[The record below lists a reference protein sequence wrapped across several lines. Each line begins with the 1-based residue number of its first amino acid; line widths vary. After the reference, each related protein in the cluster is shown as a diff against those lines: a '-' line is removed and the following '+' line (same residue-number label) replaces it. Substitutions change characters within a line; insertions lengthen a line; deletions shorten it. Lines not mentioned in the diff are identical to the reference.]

1 MMSPKSGT
9 PAYVYVFALLAM
21 IFWGVS
27 LIWTSIVFEY
37 YDPITTIFLR
47 LVISSAFLFIILIFS
62 GFIQKIRKKHFL
74 LFLASAIF
82 NPFFYFLGENFGLK
96 YTSASVS
103 AVIIATIPLFTPFA
117 AWWMIKERLSAMNIA
132 GIIISFLGILIMLIK
147 PDLSFSAK
155 PAGIALLL
163 FAVAS
168 AVIYSVLLKK
178 LTLFYSPINIIAWQ
192 NLIGVFLFLPFFLIL
207 DLKGFLSV
215 AVDTRLLSA
224 LFSLAIFASS
234 MAYVLFAVTLKHI
247 GVSRTN
253 VYSNL
258 IPVITAVGSYYILD
272 EVFNTGKT
280 VGIII
285 VISGVILTQVNKVKK
300 KHE

>member
-1 MMSPKSGT
+1 MSPKSGT
-9 PAYVYVFALLAM
+9 PAYVYVFAVLAM
-21 IFWGVS
+21 TFWGVS

-47 LVISSAFLFIILIFS
+47 LLISSVFLFIILIFS

-155 PAGIALLL
+155 PAGIAFLL

-178 LTLFYSPINIIAWQ
+178 LTRFYSPINIIAWQ

>member
-1 MMSPKSGT
+1 MSPKSGT

-47 LVISSAFLFIILIFS
+47 LVISSAFLFLVLYIF
-62 GFIQKIRKKHFL
+62 GFLQKIRKKHFL

-117 AWWMIKERLSAMNIA
+117 AWYMIKERVSAMNIA

-147 PDLSFSAK
+147 PDLTFSAK
-155 PAGIALLL
+155 PAGIAFLL

-178 LTLFYSPINIIAWQ
+178 LTQFYSALNIIAWQ
-192 NLIGVFLFLPFFLIL
+192 NLIGVFLFLPLFLIL
-207 DLKGFLSV
+207 DLKDFLSV
-215 AVDTRLLSA
+215 AVDTRLLWA
-224 LFSLAIFASS
+224 LFLLAIFASS

-272 EVFNTGKT
+272 EVFNTGKI

>member
-1 MMSPKSGT
+1 MRHEKGT
-9 PAYVYVFALLAM
+9 PTYVYVFAVLAM
-21 IFWGVS
+21 VFWGMS
-27 LIWTSIVFEY
+27 FIWTSIVFEY
-37 YDPITTIFLR
+37 YDPISTIFLR
-47 LVISSAFLFIILIFS
+47 LLISSAFLFLISYIS
-62 GFIQKIRKKHFL
+62 GVFQKIKKEHL
-74 LFLASAIF
+74 LLLLASAIF

-96 YTSASVS
+96 LTSTSVS

-117 AWWMIKERLSAMNIA
+117 AWYMIREKISAMNIA

-147 PDLSFSAK
+147 PDLTFSAR
-155 PAGIALLL
+155 PAGIVFLL

-178 LTLFYSPINIIAWQ
+178 LTQFYTPLNIIAWQ
-192 NLIGVFLFLPFFLIL
+192 NLIGVFLFLPFFLLL
-207 DLKGFLSV
+207 DLKNFFSV
-215 AVDTRLLSA
+215 AVDSRLLLA

-234 MAYVLFAVTLKHI
+234 IAYVLFAVTIKHI
-247 GVSRTN
+247 GVSRAN

-272 EVFNTGKT
+272 EVFNTGKIA
-280 VGIII
+280 GIII
-285 VISGVILTQVNKVKK
+285 VISGVILTQVNKLKK

>member
-1 MMSPKSGT
+1 MSPKSGT

-178 LTLFYSPINIIAWQ
+178 LTRFYSPINIIAWQ

>member
-1 MMSPKSGT
+1 MSPKSGT

-155 PAGIALLL
+155 PAGIAFLL

-178 LTLFYSPINIIAWQ
+178 LTRFYSPINIIAWQ

-253 VYSNL
+253 VYCNL

-272 EVFNTGKT
+272 EVFNTGKI

>member
-1 MMSPKSGT
+1 MSPKSGT
-9 PAYVYVFALLAM
+9 PAYVYVFAVLAM
-21 IFWGVS
+21 TFWGVS

-62 GFIQKIRKKHFL
+62 GFIQKIKKKHFL

-155 PAGIALLL
+155 PAGIAFLL

-178 LTLFYSPINIIAWQ
+178 LTRFYSPINIIAWQ

>member
-1 MMSPKSGT
+1 MSLKSGT

-21 IFWGVS
+21 VFWGMS
-27 LIWTSIVFEY
+27 FIWTSIVFEY
-37 YDPITTIFLR
+37 YDPIATIFLR
-47 LVISSAFLFIILIFS
+47 LLISSAFLFLILFIS
-62 GFIQKIRKKHFL
+62 GLFQKIRKKHFL

-82 NPFFYFLGENFGLK
+82 NPFFYFIGENFGLK
-96 YTSASVS
+96 YSSASVS
-103 AVIIATIPLFTPFA
+103 AVIIATIPLFTPLA
-117 AWWMIKERLSAMNIA
+117 AWYMIKEKVSVMNIA

-147 PDLSFSAK
+147 PDLSFSAN
-155 PAGIALLL
+155 PTGIAFLL
-163 FAVAS
+163 FAVVS

-178 LTLFYSPINIIAWQ
+178 LTQSYSPLNIIAWQ
-192 NLIGVFLFLPFFLIL
+192 NLIGVFLFLPFFLIM
-207 DLKGFLSV
+207 DLNNFLSV

-247 GVSRTN
+247 GVNRTN
-253 VYSNL
+253 VYGNL

-272 EVFNTGKT
+272 EVFNTGKI

>member
-1 MMSPKSGT
+1 MSLKSGT

-21 IFWGVS
+21 IFWGMS
-27 LIWTSIVFEY
+27 FIWTSIVFEY
-37 YDPITTIFLR
+37 YNPITTIFLR
-47 LVISSAFLFIILIFS
+47 LLISCAFLFLILFIS

-96 YTSASVS
+96 FTSASVS

-117 AWWMIKERLSAMNIA
+117 AWYMIKEKVSAMHIA
-132 GIIISFLGILIMLIK
+132 GIIISFMGILIMLIN
-147 PDLSFSAK
+147 PDLSFSAE
-155 PAGIALLL
+155 PAGIVLLL

-178 LTLFYSPINIIAWQ
+178 LTQFYSPLNIIAWQ
-192 NLIGVFLFLPFFLIL
+192 NLIGIFLFLPFFLML
-207 DLKGFLSV
+207 DLKDFLSV
-215 AVDTRLLSA
+215 AVDSRLLSA
-224 LFSLAIFASS
+224 LLFLAIFASS
-234 MAYVLFAVTLKHI
+234 MAYVLFAVALKHI
-247 GVSRTN
+247 GVNRAN

-258 IPVITAVGSYYILD
+258 IPVVTAIGSYYMLD
-272 EVFNTGKT
+272 EVFNTGKLIGMI
-280 VGIII
+280 V
-285 VISGVILTQVNKVKK
+285 VISGIILTQVNKLKK

>member
-1 MMSPKSGT
+1 MSLKSGT

-21 IFWGVS
+21 VFWGMS
-27 LIWTSIVFEY
+27 FIWTSIVFEY
-37 YDPITTIFLR
+37 YDPIATIFLR
-47 LVISSAFLFIILIFS
+47 LLISSAFLFLILFIS
-62 GFIQKIRKKHFL
+62 GPFQKIRKKHFL

-82 NPFFYFLGENFGLK
+82 NPFFYFIGENFGLK
-96 YTSASVS
+96 YSSASVS
-103 AVIIATIPLFTPFA
+103 AVIIATIPLFTPLA
-117 AWWMIKERLSAMNIA
+117 AWYMIKEKVSVMNIA

-147 PDLSFSAK
+147 PDLSFSAN
-155 PAGIALLL
+155 PTGIAFLL
-163 FAVAS
+163 FAVIS

-178 LTLFYSPINIIAWQ
+178 LTQSYSPLNIIAWQ
-192 NLIGVFLFLPFFLIL
+192 NLIGVFLFLPFFLIM
-207 DLKGFLSV
+207 DLNNFLSV

-247 GVSRTN
+247 GVNRTN

-272 EVFNTGKT
+272 EVFNTGKI

>member
-1 MMSPKSGT
+1 MSPKSGT
-9 PAYVYVFALLAM
+9 PAYVYVFAVLAM
-21 IFWGVS
+21 TFWGVS

-47 LVISSAFLFIILIFS
+47 LLISSVFLFIILIFS

-178 LTLFYSPINIIAWQ
+178 LTRFYSPINIIAWQ